1 MLEIALIIGIIFG
14 LIRGGRLKRLLNPN
28 FPFWY
33 LLISGL
39 LLLASINWVARFI
52 PNAALAFLLTL
63 LAYLLML
70 SSLWLNRK
78 REFIYLIL
86 VGLLLNF
93 LVIAVNGGMPVS
105 FGASSSTGLSKTEYV
120 ARLSTDFK
128 HIPMLADTKLK
139 VLSDIIPL
147 PRPYPL
153 PGLFSV
159 GDVFIGIGLLFF
171 VQNHI
176 YYSGRHRKSEAQNS
190 EAVSQSQ
197 Q

>member
-39 LLLASINWVARFI
+39 LLLASINWAARFI
-52 PNAALAFLLTL
+52 PDATLTFILTL

-70 SSLWLNRK
+70 SALWLNRK
-78 REFIYLIL
+78 REFIFLIL

-93 LVIAVNGGMPVS
+93 LVIATNGGMPVS

-120 ARLSTDFK
+120 AKLSTDFK
-128 HIPMLADTKLK
+128 HIPMLANTKLK
-139 VLSDIIPL
+139 VLGDIIPL

-153 PGLFSV
+153 PNLFSV

-171 VQNHI
+171 VQNHM
-176 YYSGRHRKSEAQNS
+176 YYSGRHRKSEAQIS
-190 EAVSQSQ
+190 KPVSQSQ

>member
-28 FPFWY
+28 FHFWY

-52 PNAALAFLLTL
+52 PDATLTFILTL

-70 SSLWLNRK
+70 SALWLNRK
-78 REFIYLIL
+78 REFIFLIL

-93 LVIAVNGGMPVS
+93 LVIATNGGMPVS

-120 ARLSTDFK
+120 AKLSTDFK
-128 HIPMLADTKLK
+128 HIPMLANTKLK
-139 VLSDIIPL
+139 VLGDIIPL

-153 PGLFSV
+153 PNLFSV

-171 VQNHI
+171 VQNHM
-176 YYSGRHRKSEAQNS
+176 YYSGRHRKSEAQIS
-190 EAVSQSQ
+190 KPVSQSQ